1 MLFAAPGTELGL
13 EPSAVVEDVSGLV
26 RLWAL
31 VRERPA
37 SNPSSA
43 MHE

>member
-1 MLFAAPGTELGL
+1 MLSAATGTELGL
-13 EPSAVVEDVSGLV
+13 EPSAVVEDVSGPV

-31 VRERPA
+31 VGEGPA